1 MKNFHITSP
10 IQETTSSSSE
20 YSSSGREGLINQ
32 LCDHLN
38 SRFGISP
45 NQQMASKLNR
55 IFIDMELVEIHRRV
69 IELTSL
75 STNHPSWLEL
85 VAKLTVH
92 ETYFFRDEPQLG
104 MLRDNL
110 LPTLIDQAAGKASP
124 LLRIL
129 SAGCSSGEEVYSI
142 AMLVLDAMLEAGY
155 AYGNELSGVSLMP
168 GWQLEILG
176 VDVSADALQLA
187 RNACYTKE
195 GLGSFRNMSL
205 QWQRWFDDIDST
217 SNESSQIYRRPKDF
231 IRRITRFEQH
241 NLLQTG
247 IRFGLFDLVLCRNTM
262 IYFNDKNKRI
272 AQNHLFDV
280 LNASGIV
287 LLGAT
292 DPLLCPDRC
301 ERYRSRGVAYYS
313 QNRSNL
319 SGVTTKTA

>member
-1 MKNFHITSP
+1 MKNIHIAPP
-10 IQETTSSSSE
+10 IQETTPSSSE
-20 YSSSGREGLINQ
+20 YYASDRERLICQ
-32 LCDHLN
+32 LCDNLN
-38 SRFGISP
+38 SRFGINP
-45 NQQMASKLNR
+45 NQKMVAKLSR
-55 IFIDMELVEIHRRV
+55 IFIDMGLTELHRRV

-75 STNHPSWLEL
+75 TTSHPSWLEL

-110 LPTLIDQAAGKASP
+110 LPNLIDQAAEKSP
-124 LLRIL
+124 PHLRVL

-142 AMLVLDAMLEAGY
+142 AMLVLDAMLDAGY
-155 AYGNELSGVSLMP
+155 AYGNEFTGISVMP
-168 GWQLEILG
+168 GWQLEIIG
-176 VDVSADALQLA
+176 VDVSADALKLA
-187 RNACYTKE
+187 NNACYSKE

-205 QWQRWFDDIDST
+205 QWQRWFDDIGST
-217 SNESSQIYRRPKDF
+217 PDEPSQIYRRPKDF
-231 IRRITRFEQH
+231 IRKITRFEQH

-247 IRFGLFDLVLCRNTM
+247 IRFGLFDLVVCRNTM
-262 IYFNDKNKRI
+262 IYFNDTKKRI
-272 AQNHLFDV
+272 AQNYLFDV
-280 LNASGIV
+280 LKPGGIV

-319 SGVTTKTA
+319 RSETTKTA